1 MTYSSRK
8 LRAKRLKWRLT
19 DKLKGPRVSPPDTL
33 EDALKRGRAKRA
45 AANTQTPAPGIVDNG
60 GET

>member
-8 LRAKRLKWRLT
+8 LRAKRLKWLLS

-33 EDALKRGRAKRA
+33 EDALKRGRAKR
-45 AANTQTPAPGIVDNG
+45 TQRSVDNQG
-60 GET
+60 P

>member
-8 LRAKRLKWRLT
+8 LRAKRLKWLLS

-33 EDALKRGRAKRA
+33 EDALKRGRAKR
-45 AANTQTPAPGIVDNG
+45 TQRYVDNQG
-60 GET
+60 T